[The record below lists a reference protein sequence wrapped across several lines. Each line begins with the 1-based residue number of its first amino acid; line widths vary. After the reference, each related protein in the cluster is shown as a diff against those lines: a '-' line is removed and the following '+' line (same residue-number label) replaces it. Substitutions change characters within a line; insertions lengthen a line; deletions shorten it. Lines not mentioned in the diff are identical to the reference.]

1 MDAISVNDY
10 GLQVISSKFKY
21 SISVIFLAPMNHSGV
36 LWADQIKTV
45 QENLAPAG
53 S

>member
-1 MDAISVNDY
+1 MNDY
-10 GLQVISSKFKY
+10 GLQVVSPKFKQ
-21 SISVIFLAPMNHSGV
+21 SPAVIFLAPMNHSVV